1 MESSTELSNIIK
13 RFKQDF
19 SENWIEN
26 LIWDN
31 DINSKNSHGI
41 GLTKIQEFI
50 NFIFTELSKAILEG
64 KFLYQSYDSAQTFCE
79 ELMDESDIEN
89 KNPFKNDLQN
99 QFQDLKNNLQN
110 VLQYF
115 RLNISVIN
123 NKIALEKPD
132 YLINA
137 ISTKE
142 AHENGTLFEL
152 LCRIIDICMHE
163 YELSY
168 EDGYIRNLILF
179 RKTLSRV
186 KQNDPNVQKVLDS
199 VSQKISFLLYKLSH
213 FSQNKSIKF
222 ALDFQAQA
230 ITPQTD
236 VIFYPYF
243 GYFLN
248 PQSIPAKE
256 ISDWQEKCSKN
267 KAETWQMVLLMRY
280 YSKVTKSQKQVD
292 NLLSHYED
300 FYKKKNKTPLLPFDK
315 YALKTIK
322 NYMYNCKLSLLINE
336 KNCTYEAVIQLLDE
350 ITNVQTETSIQNFY
364 PYKKVISFLLDHI
377 KTCIKKENDIQDI
390 ENKKSYLD
398 TLIPKLEEAYKW
410 CKNYQFYPFQLMK
423 RDCTIP
429 IKELNII
436 LFSPSTFSRPIK
448 YDELLDQINDCKAD
462 STALDI
468 EIQMYKE
475 RQNLLDIKK
484 EINASRKTYIE
495 ILGIFSGII
504 TFLFGSIQLFGRADI
519 SYTQSLTNILALG
532 LVLCIFIALITITI
546 SLEKKYRLWIACIV
560 VLAIVF
566 LLSLMSL
573 FNSIY

>member
-300 FYKKKNKTPLLPFDK
+300 FYKKKK
-315 YALKTIK
+315 
-322 NYMYNCKLSLLINE
+322 
-336 KNCTYEAVIQLLDE
+336 
-350 ITNVQTETSIQNFY
+350 
-364 PYKKVISFLLDHI
+364 
-377 KTCIKKENDIQDI
+377 
-390 ENKKSYLD
+390 
-398 TLIPKLEEAYKW
+398 
-410 CKNYQFYPFQLMK
+410 
-423 RDCTIP
+423 
-429 IKELNII
+429 
-436 LFSPSTFSRPIK
+436 
-448 YDELLDQINDCKAD
+448 
-462 STALDI
+462 
-468 EIQMYKE
+468 
-475 RQNLLDIKK
+475 
-484 EINASRKTYIE
+484 
-495 ILGIFSGII
+495 
-504 TFLFGSIQLFGRADI
+504 
-519 SYTQSLTNILALG
+519 
-532 LVLCIFIALITITI
+532 
-546 SLEKKYRLWIACIV
+546 
-560 VLAIVF
+560 
-566 LLSLMSL
+566 
-573 FNSIY
+573 